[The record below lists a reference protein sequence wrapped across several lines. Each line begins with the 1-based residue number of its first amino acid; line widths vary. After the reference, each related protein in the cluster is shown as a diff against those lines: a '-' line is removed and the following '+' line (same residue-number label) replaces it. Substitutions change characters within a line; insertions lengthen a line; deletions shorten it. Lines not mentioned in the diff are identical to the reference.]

1 MLEYQKQ
8 YCGLTLRKGLE
19 CYYQSFPESKEILKD
34 SPESGSLLRD
44 HDCTHVIFGLDIS
57 IDQEAILDT
66 WVLWGS
72 SFKWKYLMS
81 YAKLPQIKNLQKRL
95 FNEFGIKGFLSLYW
109 NTIGIKR
116 KVFFRTR
123 KMKKKWPFQMPE
135 EYLDIKICDLREEF
149 GIKIL
154 SSEDLVYKSTKWSGS
169 IDSP

>member
-8 YCGLTLRKGLE
+8 DCQLTLREGLE
-19 CYYQSFPESKEILKD
+19 CYYQSFPKSKEILKD
-34 SPESGSLLRD
+34 SPETGYLLRD

-72 SFKWKYLMS
+72 SFKWKYLLS
-81 YAKLPQIKNLQKRL
+81 YAKLPQIKDLQKRL

-109 NTIGIKR
+109 NTLAIKR

-123 KMKKKWPFQMPE
+123 KMKKKWPFQMPG
-135 EYLDIKICDLREEF
+135 EYLDMRISDLREMH
-149 GIKIL
+149 GINIL
-154 SSEDLVYKSTKWSGS
+154 SAEELNYKPTQWSGS
-169 IDSP
+169 ISN